1 VNIRPQTATGA
12 QNAQKTNV
20 GQQRVVN
27 VINQPMVRPQ
37 SNTVSLNGEISPFC
51 RTYQY
56 DEINARAFLS
66 FG

>member
-1 VNIRPQTATGA
+1 MVNIRPQTAAGA

-37 SNTVSLNGEISPFC
+37 SNTVSNLIVCRIISPFL
-51 RTYQY
+51 Q
-56 DEINARAFLS
+56 ILS
-66 FG
+66 